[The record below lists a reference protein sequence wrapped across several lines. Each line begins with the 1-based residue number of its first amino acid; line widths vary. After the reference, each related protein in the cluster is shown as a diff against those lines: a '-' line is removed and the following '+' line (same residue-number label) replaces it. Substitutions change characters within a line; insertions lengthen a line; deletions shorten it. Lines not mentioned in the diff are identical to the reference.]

1 MYLVLEIFSL
11 YSRKCSYIP
20 TLTRA
25 ISIGILVLFMC
36 LKSNPCLNDFE
47 VKEMIKDVNNW
58 FIVVIFYPFP
68 ICSLEHDINHFTDTN
83 NGAIS
88 VQMDIYIY
96 IIVLR
101 SSL

>member
-1 MYLVLEIFSL
+1 
-11 YSRKCSYIP
+11 
-20 TLTRA
+20 
-25 ISIGILVLFMC
+25 
-36 LKSNPCLNDFE
+36 
-47 VKEMIKDVNNW
+47 MIKDVNNW

-96 IIVLR
+96 YCFEKKLIVLLKFLSVSIKFSFWR
-101 SSL
+101 SE